1 MTNIGKIFSVT
12 FIFVKIIISF
22 LIYPFSSKKDT
33 IIIGTR
39 NGNSGY
45 DNGEIL
51 FEYFLKKGIK
61 SHFLIYNNP
70 ENYNNNIIKKN
81 SIKSILK
88 IINAKYIYITHS
100 ESDILSYLWRIF
112 KYKKYIF
119 IQHGVIGIKCLPE
132 YQKKNYYK
140 YISSNQYETNI
151 FLNTFNLK
159 KENIIQCGL
168 PRFDNYSIKHNSKIF
183 SCLIMFTW
191 RKYKSEK
198 KINYTEIISALKK
211 SNPDIKIYIAN
222 HDMCNQYNNNIK
234 DVIYISNI
242 DLPNI
247 IKNTDLLITDYS
259 SISWD
264 YLYQNKYIWFYHY
277 DHDEYIINE
286 GTYCNF
292 DHFFGYRTYE
302 NFHPS
307 SNNIINEIIL
317 RNNIN
322 NTSFLKQNYF
332 YLHGN
337 DNHIKTLVDETKNE

>member
-12 FIFVKIIISF
+12 FIFIKIIISF

-132 YQKKNYYK
+132 YQKK
-140 YISSNQYETNI
+140 IITNI
-151 FLNTFNLK
+151 YLVINMK
-159 KENIIQCGL
+159 Q
-168 PRFDNYSIKHNSKIF
+168 IF
-183 SCLIMFTW
+183 S
-191 RKYKSEK
+191 
-198 KINYTEIISALKK
+198 
-211 SNPDIKIYIAN
+211 
-222 HDMCNQYNNNIK
+222 
-234 DVIYISNI
+234 
-242 DLPNI
+242 
-247 IKNTDLLITDYS
+247 
-259 SISWD
+259 
-264 YLYQNKYIWFYHY
+264 
-277 DHDEYIINE
+277 
-286 GTYCNF
+286 
-292 DHFFGYRTYE
+292 
-302 NFHPS
+302 
-307 SNNIINEIIL
+307 
-317 RNNIN
+317 
-322 NTSFLKQNYF
+322 
-332 YLHGN
+332 
-337 DNHIKTLVDETKNE
+337 